1 MLWTLW
7 DVVVPMTVA
16 FVAGLLLGWLLW
28 RWQRTR
34 ISAEELHRLRSDTG
48 RLRADN
54 DRLRERLV
62 DSQGRSRQRAE
73 RKDNRSPD
81 LTGKRLGQS
90 GGIKTRAAMEPERRS
105 DEESTDSPRVPAT
118 TLDNVDEL
126 RQAVE
131 ARDRMIDTLRH
142 SLAQQ
147 PDEADPALMAAELSA
162 RDRKINALEDLL
174 SAQQLRHSES

>member
-7 DVVVPMTVA
+7 DVVVPMAVA
-16 FVAGLLLGWLLW
+16 FIAGLLLGWLLW

-62 DSQGRSRQRAE
+62 DSQGRSRLRAE
-73 RKDNRSPD
+73 QKDNRSPD
-81 LTGKRLGQS
+81 KTGKRLGRS
-90 GGIKTRAAMEPERRS
+90 GGIKTRAALEPGHVA
-105 DEESTDSPRVPAT
+105 EEDRVESSRVPAT
-118 TLDNVDEL
+118 TLDNVHDL
-126 RQAVE
+126 QQAVE

-147 PDEADPALMAAELSA
+147 PDEVDPALMAAELAA

-174 SAQQLRHSES
+174 SAQQLRRSES